1 VTASKPGIHLAGTL
15 LLAIVGGLVWAAL
28 FALLFKALGKW

>member
-15 LLAIVGGLVWAAL
+15 LLAVLGGLMWSVL
-28 FALLFKALGKW
+28 IALLFKAMGWW